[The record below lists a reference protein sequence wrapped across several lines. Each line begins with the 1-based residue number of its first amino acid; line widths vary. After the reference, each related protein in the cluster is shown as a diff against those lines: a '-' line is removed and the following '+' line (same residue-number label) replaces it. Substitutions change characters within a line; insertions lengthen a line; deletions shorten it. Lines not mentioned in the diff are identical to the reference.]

1 MENIIVEENQEFKM
15 SPEQKAEIDDIKR
28 VIYTTIIEFH
38 NYEFP
43 KYIGNYKKY
52 LGFVGDRAA
61 NIENWQ
67 SNVDYPLVA
76 SVVDTMFGN
85 IFDFGYEFGINEPK
99 LKELC
104 TNSFDF
110 RGIGK
115 RTFKE
120 VAKEILICGKG
131 YVKDYLLKEETEEE
145 FFGRKVVTK
154 IKKPSMYYLSI
165 FDVMYDR
172 NKGLTD
178 STYKIIRTFQT
189 GDAIKSKVLPLLMA
203 NETDEAAMEDVK
215 KKFNSLL
222 RAYKDQIG
230 SRFSL
235 FDYNPVKSLTQN
247 TQYMNTAQK
256 VNYSLPFASDE
267 KALRAGLSIDNH
279 TVANEQ
285 KNNYFLND
293 KASTFEVIEFNT
305 ADRKV
310 IFINGNLI
318 YFGDK
323 RYNLGEIREANFSL
337 IPGTGNANGVA
348 DNLGGLQDI
357 NNMLWNAFLDNIKL
371 VLGPMFKV
379 SGNIPIAKSGTL
391 DFAKFRAFRTNGSA
405 DIEKIQL
412 GVTDF
417 APINFMQVVQSFSE
431 QRSGVSNYI
440 MGGAGSIERVAGGID
455 MKFNQYKSKLTPIT
469 DSIDQM
475 MGNIARSWITMFF
488 KFFTK
493 QELLKLGVDV
503 QEKFE
508 TDEKTQKQKF
518 TGFTIN

>member
-1 MENIIVEENQEFKM
+1 MTWTKVTHPIIIIDFIKMTEQFIEEGKEKTFT
-15 SPEQKAEIDDIKR
+15 SEQTSEVDDIK
-28 VIYTTIIEFH
+28 TIIMQTIIDFH

-52 LGFVGDRAA
+52 LGFVGDRLASIDA
-61 NIENWQ
+61 WQ

-85 IFDFGYEFGINEPK
+85 IFDFGYEFGINEPA
-99 LKELC
+99 LKKLC
-104 TNSFDF
+104 TQSFDF
-110 RGIGK
+110 RSTGK
-115 RTFKE
+115 KVFKE

-131 YVKDYLLKEETEEE
+131 YIKDYLLKEKTSDE
-145 FFGRKVVTK
+145 FFGKKIDQV
-154 IKKPSMYYLSI
+154 IKKPSMYYVSI
-165 FDVMYDR
+165 FDVLYDR

-178 STYKIIRTFQT
+178 SPFKIIRTFAT
-189 GDAIKSKVLPLLMA
+189 GEAIKRKVLPLILA
-203 NETDEAAMEDVK
+203 GEKDATKHDGMEKQLDRIMK
-215 KKFNSLL
+215 S
-222 RAYKDQIG
+222 YKTMIG
-230 SRFSL
+230 SRFSM
-235 FDYNPVKSLTQN
+235 FDYNPVKSLTAT
-247 TQYMNTAQK
+247 TQYYNSDAALDY
-256 VNYSLPFASDE
+256 NLPHAKSAEDI
-267 KALRAGLSIDNH
+267 RAGYSIDGSH
-279 TVANEQ
+279 SANNEI
-285 KNNYFLND
+285 KNNYFLNE
-293 KASTFEVIEFNT
+293 KTATYELIEYNT
-305 ADRKV
+305 SEKKL

-318 YFGDK
+318 YMGDK
-323 RYNLGEIREANFSL
+323 KYNLGEIREANFSL

-371 VLGPMFKV
+371 NMGPMFKV
-379 SGNIPIAKSGTL
+379 SGNIPIGKNGTL
-391 DFAKFRAFRTNGSA
+391 DFKKFRAFRSNGSS

-475 MGNIARSWITMFF
+475 MGNIARSWVLMYL

-493 QELLKLGVDV
+493 EELLEL
-503 QEKFE
+503 
-508 TDEKTQKQKF
+508 
-518 TGFTIN
+518 